1 MKMKYRVKSDVM
13 LNTFEQ
19 NQSVCMGECC
29 FAVKILLDD
38 KCGFALAWNA
48 LLFVHTF
55 HSLYKIIVYKCKN
68 YYQSP

>member
-38 KCGFALAWNA
+38 KCGFALA
-48 LLFVHTF
+48 
-55 HSLYKIIVYKCKN
+55 
-68 YYQSP
+68 